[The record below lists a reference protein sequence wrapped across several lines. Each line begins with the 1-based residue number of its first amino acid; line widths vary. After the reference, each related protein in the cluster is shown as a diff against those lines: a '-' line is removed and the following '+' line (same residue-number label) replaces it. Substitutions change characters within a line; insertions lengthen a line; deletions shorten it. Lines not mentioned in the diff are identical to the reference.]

1 MPSDTRRICGPAD
14 ETRAPLDEKRL
25 KEDRAKRVSGRV
37 KLSSLPAL
45 PEFHFTC
52 TLFGGSSHM
61 DQFIF
66 YYIDCNRL

>member
-37 KLSSLPAL
+37 KLSSLP
-45 PEFHFTC
+45 EFHFTC
-52 TLFGGSSHM
+52 TLFEGSSHM
-61 DQFIF
+61 DQFVF
-66 YYIDCNRL
+66 LLH